1 MEIKKISLQQ
11 CDDILCTLYK
21 AGQKIQQLDL
31 FYRKTRTDKLQP
43 IDSYLESKFSEERC
57 IPKRMLEEFA
67 TNPIGMFQLKYTGA
81 NNLYAR
87 IIVDGERSLPE
98 RRRENSNW
106 KKKGFNR
113 ENRGRMRYITKNIRT
128 DNNVERVTVK
138 KQLITLDGEEPII
151 QATDINSTP
160 NQNEKEKSYDTI

>member
-11 CDDILCTLYK
+11 CDEILCTLYK
-21 AGQKIQQLDL
+21 AGQKIQQLDV

-43 IDSYLESKFSEERC
+43 IDTYLENKFSEEHC

-87 IIVDGERSLPE
+87 IIIDGERSLPE

-138 KQLITLDGEEPII
+138 KQLITLGGEEPII
-151 QATDINSTP
+151 QSNMEMITQTTKEKNHDIN
-160 NQNEKEKSYDTI
+160 